1 MDYRV
6 FYAKATSEQFFNSVF
21 EAENYAEL
29 LSEAHPKASV
39 YLEIKGKD
47 GFYYPLAKY
56 RDGMRVCRYSFD
68 V

>member
-6 FYAKATSEQFFNSVF
+6 FMARNKRERFFSSVF

-29 LSEAHPKASV
+29 LSETFPKSNI

-47 GFYYPLAKY
+47 GFFYPCAKF
-56 RDGMRVCRYSFD
+56 RDGIQVCKYDF
-68 V
+68 

>member
-1 MDYRV
+1 MNYRV
-6 FYAKATSEQFFNSVF
+6 VCAKRERFFNSVF

-29 LSEAHPKASV
+29 LSERYPKRNV

-47 GFYYPLAKY
+47 GFYYPKAKF
-56 RDGMRVCRYSFD
+56 RDGIQVCRYSID